1 MPQDSRITIGRLPG
15 DIAVIVLPD
24 LSAACINADLPPH
37 ERQCIAAF
45 LAAHLPPATD
55 GQKASAEP
63 PEA

>member
-55 GQKASAEP
+55 GPTSGAGHPGA
-63 PEA
+63 

>member
-1 MPQDSRITIGRLPG
+1 
-15 DIAVIVLPD
+15 VIVLPN

-55 GQKASAEP
+55 GPIASAEP